1 MPVQEEGQVG
11 VDVKLCEELLNTGEV
26 AGVVVLAEV
35 AGQEG
40 AELDE
45 GVMALVEQL
54 PNQLEM
60 VVFSLLVDDA
70 AALLGHEED
79 QWHGEVVVHQ
89 AVLQALTR
97 LSSVLHLKQKMAN
110 S

>member
-40 AELDE
+40 AKLDE
-45 GVMALVEQL
+45 GVVALVEQL
-54 PNQLEM
+54 PDQLEM
-60 VVFSLLVDDA
+60 VVLGLLVHDA
-70 AALLGHEED
+70 A
-79 QWHGEVVVHQ
+79 V
-89 AVLQALTR
+89 
-97 LSSVLHLKQKMAN
+97 
-110 S
+110 